1 MGFGAPG
8 FATSASGGLIRLLFD
23 SFGQFCHNFTEGN
36 SGSGNGAQSNKPK
49 SEEQAAKSEKIRDMD
64 SSELERAFDVG
75 ASGTYK
81 DVLKNHRPFSR
92 GPGNPGHKGV
102 VEADHMP
109 PKDSL
114 KKAAKDP
121 LIWILGESEKFEG
134 LLKMLQ
140 NKDPHGWN
148 LFTLQVLTG
157 QHRTAL
163 TTGNSKETVAVR
175 AVLANT
181 FAIGEVVS
189 ALKQTFLV
197 SHPISSMELREQ
209 AGIQRKPQEERF
221 GRDRTMTMYRDGF
234 LDLIK
239 IFFEREIINYE
250 ELSELWDHITD
261 HYGVDGDFDRQS
273 DEYVLLIDAIMESKK

>member
-8 FATSASGGLIRLLFD
+8 FATSASGGPIRLLFD
-23 SFGQFCHNFTEGN
+23 SFAQLCLNFTEGN

-49 SEEQAAKSEKIRDMD
+49 SEEQAAKSKKVRDMD
-64 SSELERAFDVG
+64 SSELEGTFHVG

-81 DVLKNHRPFSR
+81 DVLKNHREFSR

-114 KKAAKDP
+114 KKAAEEP

-140 NKDPHGWN
+140 KKDPKGRD

-163 TTGNSKETVAVR
+163 TTGNSRESVAVR
-175 AVLANT
+175 AVLANA
-181 FAIGEVVS
+181 FATGQVVS
-189 ALKQTFLV
+189 ALKLTFLV

-209 AGIQRKPQEERF
+209 AGIQRDHPEERF
-221 GRDRTMTMYRDGF
+221 GRDRTMRIYSDGF
-234 LDLIK
+234 LKMID
-239 IFFEREIINYE
+239 FFFGRNIIDME
-250 ELSELWDHITD
+250 ELVELCEHITD
-261 HYGVDGDFDRQS
+261 HYDVDGDFKRDS
-273 DEYVLLIDAIMESKK
+273 FEYKLLIDAIEESKK

>member
-8 FATSASGGLIRLLFD
+8 FATSASGGPIRLLFD
-23 SFGQFCHNFTEGN
+23 SFAQFCHNFTEGN

-49 SEEQAAKSEKIRDMD
+49 SEEQAAKSEKVRDTD
-64 SSELERAFDVG
+64 SSELEGTFDVG
-75 ASGTYK
+75 ASGMYK

-114 KKAAKDP
+114 KKAAEEP

-140 NKDPHGWN
+140 KKDPIGRD

-163 TTGNSKETVAVR
+163 TTGNSRESVAVR
-175 AVLANT
+175 AVLAHT
-181 FAIGEVVS
+181 FATGQVVS

-209 AGIQRKPQEERF
+209 AGIQRDRPEERF
-221 GRDRTMTMYRDGF
+221 GRDRTMRIYRDGF
-234 LDLIK
+234 LEMIR
-239 IFFEREIINYE
+239 FFLDRNIIDVE
-250 ELSELWDHITD
+250 ELLELWDHVTD
-261 HYGVDGDFDRQS
+261 HYGEDGDFDRHS
-273 DEYVLLIDAIMESKK
+273 DEYDLLIEAIIESKK

>member
-8 FATSASGGLIRLLFD
+8 FATSASGGPIRLLLD
-23 SFGQFCHNFTEGN
+23 SFAQFYHNFTEGN
-36 SGSGNGAQSNKPK
+36 SGSGNGAQSNKPE
-49 SEEQAAKSEKIRDMD
+49 SEEEAAKRETIRDMD

-81 DVLKNHRPFSR
+81 DVQKNHRKFSR
-92 GPGNPGHKGV
+92 GTGNPGHKGV

-114 KKAAKDP
+114 KKAAKEP

-140 NKDPHGWN
+140 KKDRNGRN
-148 LFTLQVLTG
+148 LFTLQVLKG

-163 TTGNSKETVAVR
+163 TTGNSGESVAVR
-175 AVLANT
+175 DVLANT

-197 SHPISSMELREQ
+197 SHPISSMELREK
-209 AGIQRKPQEERF
+209 AGIQRKPQEEIF
-221 GRDRTMTMYRDGF
+221 GSDRTMRIYRDGF
-234 LDLIK
+234 VDLI
-239 IFFEREIINYE
+239 IFFFERNIIDVV
-250 ELSELWDHITD
+250 ELFALWDHITD
-261 HYGVDGDFDRQS
+261 HYGVGGDFDRHS
-273 DEYVLLIDAIMESKK
+273 DEYVLLIDAIRKSKK